1 MSRRWQN
8 SKKDTGISFMG
19 HSVEIEFITKHW
31 LRGEM
36 FCRVRHPQ

>member
-1 MSRRWQN
+1 MSEN
-8 SKKDTGISFMG
+8 GKIAKKIQETVLWDT
-19 HSVEIEFITKHW
+19 VEIEFITKHW